1 MTKIIK
7 IGDVYKGVSNYD
19 GFAKIEAIYAPSD
32 YNYRQ
37 IKKESG
43 WEGNS
48 IVVKFAMAS
57 SPAFW
62 SGRILHYRKSD
73 FTRKYKPYLVK
84 DL

>member
-1 MTKIIK
+1 MKKIIN
-7 IGDVYKGVSNYD
+7 IGDIYKGVGNYD

-48 IVVKFAMAS
+48 IVVKFAMS
-57 SPAFW
+57 SSSEFYA
-62 SGRILHYRKSD
+62 GRILHYRKSD
-73 FTRKYKPYLVK
+73 FTRKYKLI
-84 DL
+84 